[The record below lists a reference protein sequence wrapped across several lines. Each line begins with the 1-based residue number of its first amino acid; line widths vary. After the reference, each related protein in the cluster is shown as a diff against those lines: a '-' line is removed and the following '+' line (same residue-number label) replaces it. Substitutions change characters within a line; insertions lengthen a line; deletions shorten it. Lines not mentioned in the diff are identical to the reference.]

1 MTNSIVVDII
11 FELFN
16 DYIFEDYWDTS
27 NLAEDISIIRG
38 YIINLSSIFIIKNM
52 FIYYIL

>member
-27 NLAEDISIIRG
+27 NLAEDIRIIRG